1 MVAIKN
7 ATLVMRD
14 HFIPDAVLFVE
25 DGKIKDFGE
34 MRKKT
39 IPADCEVLDAEGLYL
54 GAGFVD
60 IHTHSDGKVF
70 FQDEPETASLHHLRH
85 GTTTL
90 LPALYYS
97 MDTEGY
103 VKAVAT
109 LREAMKK
116 PECAN
121 IGGLYME
128 GPYLNPKFGCD
139 RESNPWKG
147 PVSRERYMPIIEAAC
162 DLVKVWALA
171 PERENILQFV
181 LDAKAKTPNVAFS
194 VAHSEASP
202 QEIEAIMPY
211 GLKIGTHHT
220 NATGDR
226 PMYPE
231 CRGVCVDEA
240 VNYNR
245 EIYAEL
251 ICDSR
256 GIHVDPYML
265 RLVRRIKGD
274 DRIILIS
281 DAYACDGP
289 IPDGYDDVD
298 DINFDHMGEIAGSK
312 MTLDIACRNMIK
324 HTGAS
329 IVDVFKFA
337 SYNPSRA
344 VGFYDRGE
352 IATGLR
358 ADLVLVDYK
367 MQVHKV
373 MLNGEWQK

>member
-1 MVAIKN
+1 MKAIIN

-14 HFIPDAVLFVE
+14 HFIPDAVLLME
-25 DGKIKDFGE
+25 DGKIVDFGE
-34 MRKKT
+34 ARKLAV
-39 IPADCEVLDAEGLYL
+39 PEGCEIIDAKGDYV
-54 GAGFVD
+54 GPGFVD
-60 IHTHSDGKVF
+60 IHTHSDGYVF
-70 FQDEPETASLHHLRH
+70 FQDEPERASQHHLKH

-97 MDTEGY
+97 MDTAGY
-103 VKAVAT
+103 LEAIEI
-109 LREAMKK
+109 LRNAMKK
-116 PECAN
+116 PECKN

-139 RESNPWKG
+139 RENNPWKG
-147 PVSRERYMPIIEAAC
+147 PVDKAKHQPIIDAAY
-162 DLVKVWALA
+162 DLAKVWACA
-171 PERENILQFV
+171 PERENILDFV
-181 LDAKAKTPNVAFS
+181 LDVKAKNPNAVFS
-194 VAHSEASP
+194 VAHSEAAP
-202 QEIEAIMPY
+202 QDIEALMPY

-265 RLVRRIKGD
+265 RLVRKIKGD

-289 IPDGYDDVD
+289 IPEGYDDVD

-312 MTLDIACRNMIK
+312 MTLDISCRNMIK

-329 IVDVFKFA
+329 LVDVFKFA
-337 SYNPSRA
+337 SYNPAMA
-344 VGFYDRGE
+344 VDST
-352 IATGLR
+352 IAVKLPR
-358 ADLVLVDYK
+358 VSAPIL
-367 MQVHKV
+367 
-373 MLNGEWQK
+373 